1 MNDKQISSIRTRA
14 TRNSD
19 GRKVDVWHVSL
30 PDSKSR
36 IDVMLHSSNDEIRF
50 EAIPEHVALK
60 GFRWSDSDLA
70 NLRKIVM
77 EDVERTAKEYF
88 ETDWRPVVSLNASLD
103 RKDSNSESG
112 ISFSLDLNDLYMDS
126 SRAVGNRGE
135 TRVLQNQV
143 SSILL
148 QKSYDEIDDEDIP
161 GFNNTRTSCVVLDAE
176 QRDKVASLVDLFEL
190 FSISLMRR
198 LSPDVVRLS
207 GLPSPDDI
215 GLIMQEVIDNHAIPE
230 IS

>member
-1 MNDKQISSIRTRA
+1 MSDRRISSIQSRA
-14 TRNSD
+14 TRTSD
-19 GRKVDVWHVSL
+19 GRKIDEWHVSL
-30 PDSKSR
+30 PDGKSR
-36 IDVMLHSSNDEIRF
+36 IDVMLHSSNDEIKF

-60 GFRWSDSDLA
+60 GLRWSDSDLA
-70 NLRKIVM
+70 NLRKTVM
-77 EDVERTAKEYF
+77 ENVERAAKQYF
-88 ETDWRPVVSLNASLD
+88 KADWQPVVSLDASLD
-103 RKDSNSESG
+103 KSDQDSESG
-112 ISFSLDLNDLYMDS
+112 ISFSLNLKDLYMDS
-126 SRAVGNRGE
+126 LRPVGNRGE

-161 GFNNTRTSCVVLDAE
+161 GFNNTRTSCVVLNAE
-176 QRDKVASLVDLFEL
+176 QRDEAACLVDVLEL
-190 FSISLMRR
+190 FSIELMRR

-215 GLIMQEVIDNHAIPE
+215 GLILQEVIDNHAIPE